1 MLGDVLKKRIS
12 ELKTCSE
19 NSRSANALWKK
30 LRDIAVEEI
39 IAHNQQ
45 IDSDIIVP
53 IYYEILMR
61 NKKYI
66 PITFLKILNNNQERI
81 RVLNRNLFTS
91 NCLHKDGL
99 GNQKGIKVRKIVNVN
114 RKGFRYVFEKS
125 NYDN

>member
-19 NSRSANALWKK
+19 NSRSENALWKK

-39 IAHNQQ
+39 IVHNQP

-53 IYYEILMR
+53 IYYEILMQ

-99 GNQKGIKVRKIVNVN
+99 GNQKGIKVKKIVNVN